1 MLIQRIISDLKSAFM
16 IVAVMYFFMSPISK
30 YKPDRHS
37 IKVKIQFSILT
48 QKLKRK
54 ACFYALQRNNILWI
68 KSMFLT
74 LRDYFLLMKS
84 FGQ

>member
-37 IKVKIQFSILT
+37 IKVKIQFSILNKT
-48 QKLKRK
+48 
-54 ACFYALQRNNILWI
+54 
-68 KSMFLT
+68 
-74 LRDYFLLMKS
+74 
-84 FGQ
+84 